1 MSEFLIIAGYSGA
14 GRSEAAKSLDD
25 LGWFVIDNLP
35 SQLIPKVAELATAP
49 GSLTSQVAL
58 VVGSESPNEILEQ
71 IEELKMNAD
80 VSVKVLFLT
89 ADKETLIRRYEETR
103 RRHPYEDLGS
113 LSDSISA
120 EMNLLKDLRGSSNVE
135 IDTSHLNVH
144 ELNRRLIEA
153 FTIDSSPAS
162 LQTRIVSF
170 GFKYGVPVDVDL
182 VFDCRFLPN
191 PHWEDEL
198 REKTGEDQQ
207 VKDFLLEKEIAKK
220 FISQLESMLDLLM
233 PAYQQEGK
241 SYLSLAIGC
250 TGGKHRSVVM
260 ANETERI
267 LADLGFISKVSHR
280 DIRK

>member
-1 MSEFLIIAGYSGA
+1 MAEFLIIAGYSGA

-35 SQLIPKVAELATAP
+35 SQLIPKVAELATAT

-58 VVGSESPNEILEQ
+58 VVGSESPNETLEQ
-71 IEELKMNAD
+71 IKELKENKD
-80 VSVKVLFLT
+80 ISVKVLFLT
-89 ADKETLIRRYEETR
+89 ADKETLIHRYEETR
-103 RRHPYEDLGS
+103 RRHPYKNLGS

-120 EMNLLKDLRGSSNVE
+120 EIDLLNDLRGSSNVE

-144 ELNRRLIEA
+144 ELGRRLGEVFKIE
-153 FTIDSSPAS
+153 SSPDS

-220 FISQLESMLDLLM
+220 FISQLESMLELLM
-233 PAYQQEGK
+233 PAYEQEGK

-260 ANETERI
+260 ANEVERI
-267 LADLGFISKVSHR
+267 LVNLGFIAKVSHR

>member
-1 MSEFLIIAGYSGA
+1 MAEFLIIAGYSGA

-35 SQLIPKVAELATAP
+35 SQLIPKVAELTTAS
-49 GSLTSQVAL
+49 GSLTSHIAL
-58 VVGSESPNEILEQ
+58 VVGTEHPNETLTQVQALQENSDI
-71 IEELKMNAD
+71 N
-80 VSVKVLFLT
+80 VRTLFLI
-89 ADKETLIRRYEETR
+89 ANKSALIHRYEETR
-103 RRHPYEDLGS
+103 RRHPYEHLGS

-120 EMNLLKDLRGSSNVE
+120 EGELLNDLRGSSDVE
-135 IDTSHLNVH
+135 IDTSDLNVH
-144 ELNRRLIEA
+144 ELNKRLSETFAIE
-153 FTIDSSPAS
+153 SSPSA

-198 REKTGEDQQ
+198 RERTGEEHQ
-207 VKDFLLEKEIAKK
+207 VKDFILEKEIAQK
-220 FISQLESMLDLLM
+220 FIKQLEEMLELLM

-250 TGGKHRSVVM
+250 TGGKHRSVVI
-260 ANETERI
+260 ASETERI
-267 LADLGFISKVSHR
+267 LASLGFIAKVTHR

>member
-1 MSEFLIIAGYSGA
+1 MAEFLIIAGYSGA

-35 SQLIPKVAELATAP
+35 SQLIPKVAELATAT
-49 GSLTSQVAL
+49 GSLASQVAL
-58 VVGSESPNEILEQ
+58 VVGSESPNETLDQ
-71 IEELKMNAD
+71 IEKLKQNVD
-80 VSVKVLFLT
+80 VAVKVLFLT
-89 ADKETLIRRYEETR
+89 ADKETLIHRYEETR

-120 EMNLLKDLRGSSNVE
+120 EIDLLKDLRGSSNVE

-144 ELNRRLIEA
+144 ELNRRLSEA
-153 FTIDSSPAS
+153 FAIDSSSIS

-207 VKDFLLEKEIAKK
+207 VKDFLLEKEIARK